1 MRKSVEV
8 AFRISKE
15 LDRRA
20 DKLVE
25 TGVFPNRS
33 ELFRQALR
41 DLLQKFE
48 VKAGNAATG

>member
-1 MRKSVEV
+1 MRNSVEV
-8 AFRISKE
+8 AFRIPKE
-15 LDRRA
+15 QDRAA

-25 TGVFPNRS
+25 KGVFQNRS

-48 VKAGNAATG
+48 KVTATAAG